1 LKCNCQLL
9 PLPLLNPPPPKGR
22 GRITE
27 KTLPNPPPPS
37 GRGRKK
43 VGEGYSH
50 LKRIK
55 GELVLKAVECYN

>member
-1 LKCNCQLL
+1 L
-9 PLPLLNPPPPKGR
+9 PTTSPPKGR

-55 GELVLKAVECYN
+55 GEVWSSKRLNGTFEFFL